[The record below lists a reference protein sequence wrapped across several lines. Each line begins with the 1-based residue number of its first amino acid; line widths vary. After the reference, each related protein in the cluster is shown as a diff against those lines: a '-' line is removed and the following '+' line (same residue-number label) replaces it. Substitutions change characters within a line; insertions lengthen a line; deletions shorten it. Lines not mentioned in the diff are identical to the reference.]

1 MALAGTHH
9 IRRSVT
15 DCILA
20 VALSGELGVL
30 AITDARALLVSIFN
44 SLTTSAVP
52 TKRVPLLTCLGL
64 PRVSGLE
71 LDLCAAEVSQRLS
84 HKDSVR
90 KGSSRA
96 PAPTGR
102 QPVSARQRRFARTSL
117 QLCAAL
123 PGLAVGVMGLA
134 GYIPDS
140 RLP

>member
-1 MALAGTHH
+1 MTDS
-9 IRRSVT
+9 SV
-15 DCILA
+15 LA

-30 AITDARALLVSIFN
+30 AITDTRALLVSIFN
-44 SLTTSAVP
+44 MLDHQRSTDETGS
-52 TKRVPLLTCLGL
+52 PLLTCLGL

-102 QPVSARQRRFARTSL
+102 QPVSARQRRFTRTSL